1 MKKALLYSA
10 GALLMSAAIPRNAL
24 ATAAPAALRQQTDP
38 KTKMFSG
45 TVVKSGDHFILSDA
59 ANKLSYVLDDTQK
72 ASQYEGKKVKV
83 TGTVD
88 AANNTIHVQSIEEIA

>member
-1 MKKALLYSA
+1 MNKALLYAA
-10 GALLMSAAIPRNAL
+10 GALLMFAATPRNAL
-24 ATAAPAALRQQTDP
+24 ATAAPAALRQQTEQ

-59 ANKLSYVLDDTQK
+59 ANKLSYVLDDAQK

-88 AANNTIHVQSIEEIA
+88 VAGNTIHVQTIEEIA

>member
-1 MKKALLYSA
+1 
-10 GALLMSAAIPRNAL
+10 
-24 ATAAPAALRQQTDP
+24 
-38 KTKMFSG
+38 MFSG

-59 ANKLSYVLDDTQK
+59 ANKLSYVLDDAQK

-88 AANNTIHVQSIEEIA
+88 VAGNTIHVQTIEEIA

>member
-1 MKKALLYSA
+1 MNKALLFAA
-10 GALLMSAAIPRNAL
+10 GAFLMLTATPRSAP
-24 ATAAPAALRQQTDP
+24 ATAASAALSQQTEQ

-59 ANKLSYVLDDTQK
+59 ANKLSYVLDDAQK
-72 ASQYEGKKVKV
+72 AGPYEGKKVKV

-88 AANNTIHVQSIEEIA
+88 VASNTIHVQTIEEIA

>member
-1 MKKALLYSA
+1 MNKAPLYAASALLLFAAMPRSA
-10 GALLMSAAIPRNAL
+10 P
-24 ATAAPAALRQQTDP
+24 ATAASAALSRQTEQ

-59 ANKLSYVLDDTQK
+59 ANKLSYVLDDAQK
-72 ASQYEGKKVKV
+72 AGPYEGKKVKV

-88 AANNTIHVQSIEEIA
+88 VASNTIYIQTIEEIA